1 MGEENE
7 VKEEKFI
14 DKAPFWVKILLS
26 TLILG
31 VCIWLL
37 PFLWATLL
45 IIAVIAA
52 PVVNMVKNPD
62 DLEGKAK
69 IFALLIWIVFAAVL
83 IYLYIHFQILSM
95 FGFIRFDLIRDILIL
110 VMIFGFC
117 FVFFSIV
124 GQLVS
129 RKNKYLQQDI
139 SS

>member
-1 MGEENE
+1 MGEENK

-14 DKAPFWVKILLS
+14 DKAPFWVKILLA
-26 TLILG
+26 TLIFG

-37 PFLWATLL
+37 PFLWATLI

-52 PVVNMVKNPD
+52 PVVYMVKNPD

-69 IFALLIWIVFAAVL
+69 IFALLILIVFAAGL
-83 IYLYIHFQILSM
+83 IYLYIHFQILYM